1 MWEFILERNLTVVFC
16 VMNHSPD
23 GATLTFIWGLI
34 QKSNLTY
41 VRCALNRL
49 LIQVVLNHT
58 WELIQDR
65 NLTHAR
71 CVLNHLLSQV
81 VLYLIWEFIL
91 KRNPTVAPYVT
102 NRSPIGV
109 TLTIIWEVMQER
121 NLPSTHPGEKP
132 YICSLCSISFNSS
145 SSMKSRKRFQK
156 ERNLTVVTCVI
167 NNFFNNHLKS
177 HWWPIPISEF
187 FMLLFCS
194 LLRLDFQY

>member
-1 MWEFILERNLTVVFC
+1 MNEFTLERNLTVVPS
-16 VMNHSPD
+16 VTNHSPV
-23 GATLTFIWGLI
+23 AIIWKI
-34 QKSNLTY
+34 
-41 VRCALNRL
+41 
-49 LIQVVLNHT
+49 I
-58 WELIQDR
+58 WELIQER
-65 NLTHAR
+65 NLTYAR
-71 CVLNHLLSQV
+71 CALNHLLSQV

-145 SSMKSRKRFQK
+145 SSLKFLKRFQK
-156 ERNLTVVTCVI
+156 ERNITVVTSVL

-194 LLRLDFQY
+194 ILRLDFQY